1 MKRRAFVQGAAAA
14 ATLGTPLA
22 ALSQAAVTLRYHTF
36 LAPTSTNWLTMH
48 MPWMDKIE
56 RESGGR
62 IRFERYPAMQLGG
75 TPANLFDQARDGVA
89 DIVWTLPG
97 TTAGRFPRVEV
108 FELPFM
114 MNNAAATSRAYWEY
128 VQTMAPDEFREVHTL
143 VLHVHG
149 PGLIHSRAREV
160 RTPADLR
167 GMRVRGPTRQIT
179 RMVAALGAIPVG
191 MPLPQIPEAL
201 SRGTIDATLIPWEI
215 VPGIRVQE
223 LVRHHTEFPAG
234 QPALYTSA
242 FVIAMN
248 RRRYDGLPADLKR
261 VIDANSGIEASA
273 WWGATQEGNDPLGR
287 RAAVERGNQII
298 TLSAAEAQEFARLAV
313 PIADEWVTEITGRGH
328 NGRLLLDTARQ
339 LIARHGRS

>member
-1 MKRRAFVQGAAAA
+1 MQRRSFVQGAAAA
-14 ATLGTPLA
+14 AALGTPLA

-36 LAPTSTNWLTMH
+36 VPPTSNPWTVMSV
-48 MPWMDKIE
+48 PWMDKIE

-62 IRFERYPAMQLGG
+62 IRFERFPAMQLGG
-75 TPANLFDQARDGVA
+75 SPATLFDQARDGVA

-114 MNNAAATSRAYWEY
+114 MNNAEATSRAYWEY
-128 VQTMAPDEFREVHTL
+128 VQTMAPDEFREVHLLAT
-143 VLHVHG
+143 HVHG
-149 PGLIHSRAREV
+149 PGLIHSRDRPV

-179 RMVAALGAIPVG
+179 RLITALGGTPVG
-191 MPLPQIPEAL
+191 MPLTQVPEAL
-201 SRGTIDATLIPWEI
+201 SRGTIDATMIPWEI

-234 QPALYTSA
+234 FALYTSA
-242 FVIAMN
+242 FVVAMN
-248 RRRYDGLPADLKR
+248 RRRYEGLPPDLR
-261 VIDANSGIEASA
+261 QVIDANSGIEASA
-273 WWGATQEGNDPLGR
+273 WWGKTHAGADPVGR
-287 RAAVERGNQII
+287 RAAVERGNQIH
-298 TLSAAEAQEFARLAV
+298 TLTAAETQEFVRLSEPVAE
-313 PIADEWVTEITGRGH
+313 EWVAEVTRRGL
-328 NGRLLLDTARQ
+328 NGRQLLDTARQ

>member
-1 MKRRAFVQGAAAA
+1 MKRRSFVQGAAAA
-14 ATLGTPLA
+14 AALGTPLA

-48 MPWMDKIE
+48 MVWMDKVE

-75 TPANLFDQARDGVA
+75 TPANLYDQARDGIA

-114 MNNAAATSRAYWEY
+114 MNNAGATSRAYWEY
-128 VQTMAPDEFREVHTL
+128 VQTMAADEFREVHL
-143 VLHVHG
+143 LAAHVHG
-149 PGLIHSRAREV
+149 PGLIHSRDRAV
-160 RTPADLR
+160 RAPADLR

-179 RMVAALGAIPVG
+179 RLLTALGATPVG
-191 MPLPQIPEAL
+191 MPLTQVPEAL

-234 QPALYTSA
+234 TALYTSA
-242 FVIAMN
+242 FVVAMN
-248 RRRYDGLPADLKR
+248 RRRYEGLPPDLKR
-261 VIDANSGIEASA
+261 VIDANSGSEASA

-287 RAAVERGNQII
+287 RAAAERGNQIV
-298 TLSAAEAQEFARLAV
+298 TLSAAEAQEFVRLSAEV
-313 PIADEWVTEITGRGH
+313 DDEWVAEITRRGL
-328 NGRLLLDTARQ
+328 NGRQLLDTARQ

>member
-1 MKRRAFVQGAAAA
+1 MKRRSFVQGAAAA
-14 ATLGTPLA
+14 AALGTPLA
-22 ALSQAAVTLRYHTF
+22 ALAQATVTLRYHTF
-36 LAPTSTNWLTMH
+36 IAPTSTNWLTMH

-62 IRFERYPAMQLGG
+62 IRFERFPAMQLGG
-75 TPANLFDQARDGVA
+75 TPAVLFDQARDGVA

-114 MNNAAATSRAYWEY
+114 MNNAGATSRAYWEY
-128 VQTMAPDEFREVHTL
+128 VQTMAADEFREVH
-143 VLHVHG
+143 VLAVHVHG
-149 PGLIHSRAREV
+149 PGLIHSVRREV
-160 RTPADLR
+160 RAPGDLR
-167 GMRVRGPTRQIT
+167 GMRLRGPTRQIT
-179 RMVAALGAIPVG
+179 RMVAALGAIPVA
-191 MPLPQIPEAL
+191 MPLPQVPEAL

-223 LVRHHTEFPAG
+223 LVRHHTEFPTG
-234 QPALYTSA
+234 LPALYTSA
-242 FVIAMN
+242 FVLAMN
-248 RRRYDGLPADLKR
+248 RRRYEGLPPDLRR

-298 TLSAAEAQEFARLAV
+298 TLSAAEAQEFIRLSA
-313 PIADEWVTEITGRGH
+313 PIAEEWVTEITGRGH
-328 NGRLLLDTARQ
+328 NGRQLLDTARQ

>member
-1 MKRRAFVQGAAAA
+1 MKRRTFVQGAAAA

-22 ALSQAAVTLRYHTF
+22 ALAQATVTLRYHTF

-48 MPWMDKIE
+48 MVWMDKVE

-75 TPANLFDQARDGVA
+75 TPANLYDQARDGVA

-108 FELPFM
+108 FELPFI
-114 MNNAAATSRAYWEY
+114 MNNARATSRAYWEY
-128 VQTMAPDEFREVHTL
+128 VQTMAADEFREVHL
-143 VLHVHG
+143 LAAHVHG
-149 PGLIHSRAREV
+149 PGLIHSRDRAV
-160 RTPADLR
+160 RAPADMR

-179 RMVAALGAIPVG
+179 RLLTALGATPVG
-191 MPLPQIPEAL
+191 MPLPQVPEAL

-234 QPALYTSA
+234 TALYTSA
-242 FVIAMN
+242 FVVAMN
-248 RRRYDGLPADLKR
+248 RRRYEGLPPDLKR

-287 RAAVERGNQII
+287 RTAVERGNQII
-298 TLSAAEAQEFARLAV
+298 TLSAAEAQEFVRLSAEV
-313 PIADEWVTEITGRGH
+313 DEEWVTEVTRRGL
-328 NGRLLLDTARQ
+328 NGRQLLDTARQ

>member
-1 MKRRAFVQGAAAA
+1 MKRRTLVQGAAAA
-14 ATLGTPLA
+14 AALGTPLA
-22 ALSQAAVTLRYHTF
+22 ALAQAAVTLRYHTF
-36 LAPTSTNWLTMH
+36 IAPTSTNWLTMH
-48 MPWMDKIE
+48 MPWMDKVE

-75 TPANLFDQARDGVA
+75 TPANLYDQARDGVA

-108 FELPFM
+108 FELPFI
-114 MNNAAATSRAYWEY
+114 MNNAGATSRAYWEY
-128 VQTMAPDEFREVHTL
+128 VQTMAADEFREVHLLAT
-143 VLHVHG
+143 HVHG
-149 PGLIHSRAREV
+149 PGLIHSRERPV
-160 RTPADLR
+160 RAPADLR

-179 RMVAALGAIPVG
+179 RLLTALGATPVG
-191 MPLPQIPEAL
+191 MPLPQVPEAL

-234 QPALYTSA
+234 TALYTSA
-242 FVIAMN
+242 FVVAMN
-248 RRRYDGLPADLKR
+248 RRRYEGLPADLKR

-287 RAAVERGNQII
+287 RSATERGNQIV
-298 TLSAAEAQEFARLAV
+298 TLSAAEAQEFIRLSAEV
-313 PIADEWVTEITGRGH
+313 DVEWVAEVTRRGL
-328 NGRLLLDTARQ
+328 NGRQLLDTARQ

>member
-1 MKRRAFVQGAAAA
+1 MKRRSFVRGAAAA
-14 ATLGTPLA
+14 AALGTPLA
-22 ALSQAAVTLRYHTF
+22 ALAQATVTLRYHTF
-36 LAPTSTNWLTMH
+36 VAPTSTNWLTMH
-48 MPWMDKIE
+48 MVWMDKVE

-75 TPANLFDQARDGVA
+75 TAANLFDQARDGVA

-143 VLHVHG
+143 AVHVHG
-149 PGLIHSRAREV
+149 PGQIHSRDRAV
-160 RTPADLR
+160 RAPTDLR
-167 GMRVRGPTRQIT
+167 GLRLRGPTRQIT
-179 RMVAALGAIPVG
+179 RLVASLGAIPVG
-191 MPLPQIPEAL
+191 MPLAQVPEAL
-201 SRGTIDATLIPWEI
+201 SRGTIDATLVPWEI

-234 QPALYTSA
+234 TALYTSA
-242 FVIAMN
+242 FVVAMN
-248 RRRYDGLPADLKR
+248 RARYDGLPADLKR

-287 RAAVERGNQII
+287 RAAVERGNQIL
-298 TLSAAEAQEFARLAV
+298 TLSAAEAQEFVRLSAPV
-313 PIADEWVTEITGRGH
+313 TDEWVTEVTRRGL
-328 NGRLLLDTARQ
+328 NGQQLLDTARQ